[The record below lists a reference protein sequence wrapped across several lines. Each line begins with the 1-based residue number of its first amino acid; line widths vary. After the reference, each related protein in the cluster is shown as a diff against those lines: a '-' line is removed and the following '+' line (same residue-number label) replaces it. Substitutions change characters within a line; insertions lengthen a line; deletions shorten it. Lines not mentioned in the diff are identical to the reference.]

1 VGVHLP
7 GKHPLEL
14 ELFDLVGQ
22 TVDIGLDFPDRPQIR
37 FLGSEIQQVRRV
49 AQGTLEPVQPPD
61 DLLQLG
67 ALLPEFLGAF
77 RVVPNAG
84 LLELALY
91 FLQPL
96 VLVVVIKDTSS
107 KSRCAP
113 RDL

>member
-1 VGVHLP
+1 VGVHFP

-14 ELFDLVGQ
+14 EQFDLVGQ
-22 TVDIGLDFPDRPQIR
+22 TVHVGLYFPDGAQIR
-37 FLGSEIQQVRRV
+37 FFCGEIQKVRRI
-49 AQGTLEPVQPPD
+49 AQRTLEPVQAPD

-67 ALLPEFLGAF
+67 AFLTEFLGAL
-77 RVVPNAG
+77 RIVPNAG

-91 FLQPL
+91 FLKPL